1 VKFASLAIVAAI
13 ALTGCDHAY
22 VVKDPRDDSK
32 VLAVC
37 YSDASNA
44 LCRVEDTDRKT
55 VTTGQGYL
63 SALGGAASLFA
74 LFAKP

>member
-1 VKFASLAIVAAI
+1 MKFASLAIAAAI
-13 ALTGCDHAY
+13 GLAGCSGAY

-37 YSDASNA
+37 YSDATNA
-44 LCRVEDTDRKT
+44 LCRVEDTEKRT

-63 SALGGAASLFA
+63 SALGGAASPFA